1 MNIDLNNGV
10 NHGDSRNVSSV
21 ENHGENNRTNH
32 GSNANSTHSG
42 PTDQVTV
49 KIDGHGASGDGI
61 HTLAVDTGSERP
73 KQLRG
78 ENLIQRIRE
87 VVQAQGKA
95 AQDEGKPFILRKA
108 AIAKEVPCTR
118 KTLDTYKDEIN
129 AIVLSLFPTARYNQ
143 DGSIELERLRAR
155 LKATEERAD
164 KLDQENRQLMAT
176 HAKIFDALVMAGV
189 HPSVLQ
195 GINLPGNVVAFPP
208 SKTP

>member
-1 MNIDLNNGV
+1 MNTMNTMNTNVGTDHTEQTPNESGNDSASNG
-10 NHGDSRNVSSV
+10 RP
-21 ENHGENNRTNH
+21 
-32 GSNANSTHSG
+32 SG
-42 PTDQVTV
+42 
-49 KIDGHGASGDGI
+49 GRLSAGAS
-61 HTLAVDTGSERP
+61 TERP

-118 KTLDTYKDEIN
+118 KTLDTYEDEIN
-129 AIVLSLFPTARYNQ
+129 TIVLNLFPGARYNQ

-164 KLDQENRQLMAT
+164 RLDQENRQLMAT

-195 GINLPGNVVAFPP
+195 GINPPSNVVAFP
-208 SKTP
+208 STPAT